1 MHIAIV
7 LLLALFASPAFAAE
21 CGKLATSTGAVG
33 YCITHPERSLNP
45 DVLYYFHGAAIDT
58 PAAPEKAWSDGDARL
73 AALWHEMRIAHP
85 AVITISWG
93 PTWILKDEKLAAFE
107 TEIVPALE
115 RRLPASRSGR
125 RLVLGGS
132 MGGLNAF
139 LAWARLPHLF
149 DAAAFQCPAF
159 TPLGP
164 QASLLER
171 LDFARKMPGSFTDN
185 LELLGRLSELFAPH
199 FSSTEEWRRHQPP
212 DIMKQSHRTLPP
224 AYLVYDTKDNFGFNG
239 APEIGAA
246 GQPIRYEAVA
256 GAHCVGVS
264 TRGLARFL
272 ASRSRDASSA
282 LPAVH

>member
-1 MHIAIV
+1 MT
-7 LLLALFASPAFAAE
+7 LLASPALAAD
-21 CGKLATSTGAVG
+21 CGKLATSTGTVG
-33 YCITHPERSLNP
+33 YCITPSERSLNP

-58 PAAPEKAWSDGDARL
+58 SAAPEKAWSGGDARL
-73 AALWHEMRIAHP
+73 AALWREMRIAAP
-85 AVITISWG
+85 TVITVSWG
-93 PTWILKDEKLAAFE
+93 ATWVLKDEKPASFE

-115 RRLPASRSGR
+115 ARLPAARSGR

-139 LAWARLPHLF
+139 LAWTRLPHLF

-185 LELLGRLSELFAPH
+185 LAALGRLRELFAPH
-199 FSSTEEWRRHQPP
+199 FGSTEEWRQHQPAEA
-212 DIMKQSHRTLPP
+212 MRQSHRTLPP
-224 AYLVYDTKDNFGFNG
+224 AYLVYDTADNFGFNG

-256 GAHCVGVS
+256 GAHCVGVA

-272 ASRSRDASSA
+272 AGRSRDARSA
-282 LPAVH
+282 APAVR